1 MRSGSDYTGI
11 DSKTHSFLTPW
22 EGACQSLGSF
32 HVDEEREGWRRLLK
46 IFSRIG
52 KKPLRNG
59 LQGTKN
65 IIGAGISQ

>member
-32 HVDEEREGWRRLLK
+32 HFDEEREEGLGRLLK
-46 IFSRIG
+46 IFS
-52 KKPLRNG
+52 
-59 LQGTKN
+59 
-65 IIGAGISQ
+65 

>member
-46 IFSRIG
+46 IFSGIG

-65 IIGAGISQ
+65 IKGAGISQ